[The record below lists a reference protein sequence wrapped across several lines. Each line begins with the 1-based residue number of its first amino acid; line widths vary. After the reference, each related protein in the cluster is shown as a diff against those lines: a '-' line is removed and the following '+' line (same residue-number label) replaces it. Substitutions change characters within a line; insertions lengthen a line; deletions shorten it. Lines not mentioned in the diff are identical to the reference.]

1 MSAVIDARGLT
12 IGYEAKPVVA
22 GIDLE
27 LEQGRTLALVG
38 VNGSGKSTL
47 LKTIVGLLP
56 SVGGRITVFGGQPGR
71 HAARIAFLS
80 QFHRSESVLPFRA
93 VDVVRMARFS
103 ALGLL
108 ARPGRRDEDLVREAM
123 EAMGVTEIANEPLN
137 ALSGGQRQRV
147 FLAQALARDADLLLL
162 DEPHTNLDA
171 AGIARYH
178 DALKQATARGRT
190 AVIATHDI
198 DDASSCD
205 FALLLAQRVVAFG
218 PGCSVLTPKALL
230 ETFGVAIRMGEE
242 GMVVAERGHRREC
255 EE

>member
-1 MSAVIDARGLT
+1 MSVVIAARGLT
-12 IGYEAKPVVA
+12 IGYDGKPVVA
-22 GIDLE
+22 AIDLE

-56 SVGGRITVFGGQPGR
+56 AVGGGITVFGDRPGR
-71 HAARIAFLS
+71 YAARIAFLS

-93 VDVVRMARFS
+93 IDIVRMARYS
-103 ALGLL
+103 SLGLL

-123 EAMGVTEIANEPLN
+123 EAMAVTEIANEPLN

-178 DALKQATARGRT
+178 AAIAHATSRGRT

-198 DDASSCD
+198 EDASGCD
-205 FALLLAQRVVAFG
+205 FALLVAQRVVAFG

-230 ETFGVAIRMGEE
+230 ETFGVAIRMGDE
-242 GMVVAERGHRREC
+242 GMVVAERTHRREC